1 MQGLGINGGWL
12 LGQIVNFLIVFG
24 AIALLAWRPLL
35 RAMDAR
41 SERIAKG
48 LEDARAAEQARANA
62 EREAERLK
70 DQKRIEA
77 GKLIDEARIRAEEQ
91 AKALIDEANKEAAD
105 IRTRAHR
112 DAEEERNAQL
122 GEMRSQIAQLAIA
135 AAQRVIGDTLV
146 DPQKAK
152 AIVSDFFARPP
163 VDVHG
168 LGENVEVTSALPL
181 TDAEKRQI
189 QSLTGAQ
196 EVTNKVDPGILG
208 GLVLRSGDRVVDASV
223 RSNLQ
228 GLALQ
233 IR

>member
-62 EREAERLK
+62 EREAQKLM
-70 DQKRIEA
+70 DQRRIEA
-77 GKLIDEARIRAEEQ
+77 GKLVDEARVRAEEQ
-91 AKALIDEANKEAAD
+91 AKTVIEEANKEAAD

-112 DAEEERNAQL
+112 EAEEDRNAQL

-135 AAQRVIGDTLV
+135 AAQRVIGETLV
-146 DPQKAK
+146 DQKKAQ
-152 AIVSDFFARPP
+152 AIVSDFFAKAPA
-163 VDVHG
+163 DVHG
-168 LGENVEVTSALPL
+168 LGQSVEVTSALPL
-181 TDAEKRQI
+181 TDTEKSQI

-223 RSNLQ
+223 RSSLQ
-228 GLALQ
+228 GLAVQ
-233 IR
+233 MR